1 MHSTRFRPEFLTGKW
16 VDPLR
21 YYKCLQSGALA
32 ECFGVTKD
40 PTACYMFVMRY
51 YKNGNLY
58 MYLEETM
65 GILCWRDIVD
75 MLWSI
80 SAGLNFIHGH
90 GLVHGN
96 LHGGNILVECDV
108 NSIDTKITDTG
119 LHLPADKLMSFQQ
132 IYGVI
137 PFVAPEIFNKNL
149 LTKASDIY
157 SFGMIMWM
165 LSAGVRPYYDRPHDK
180 QLIKEICSG
189 LRPSIVNGTPAV
201 YSRLMFQC
209 LDVNPLNRP
218 AASQLHECFGNWISE
233 ICDSPD
239 PSDLSNQFDAAEE
252 IKFSNLKNFDFN
264 IAQCHEMAIYCSRPL
279 LDHA

>member
-1 MHSTRFRPEFLTGKW
+1 
-16 VDPLR
+16 
-21 YYKCLQSGALA
+21 
-32 ECFGVTKD
+32 
-40 PTACYMFVMRY
+40 
-51 YKNGNLY
+51 

-96 LHGGNILVECDV
+96 LHGGNILVE
-108 NSIDTKITDTG
+108 
-119 LHLPADKLMSFQQ
+119 
-132 IYGVI
+132 
-137 PFVAPEIFNKNL
+137 
-149 LTKASDIY
+149 
-157 SFGMIMWM
+157 
-165 LSAGVRPYYDRPHDK
+165 
-180 QLIKEICSG
+180 
-189 LRPSIVNGTPAV
+189 
-201 YSRLMFQC
+201 
-209 LDVNPLNRP
+209 P

>member
-1 MHSTRFRPEFLTGKW
+1 
-16 VDPLR
+16 
-21 YYKCLQSGALA
+21 
-32 ECFGVTKD
+32 
-40 PTACYMFVMRY
+40 
-51 YKNGNLY
+51 

-96 LHGGNILVECDV
+96 LHGGNILVD
-108 NSIDTKITDTG
+108 
-119 LHLPADKLMSFQQ
+119 
-132 IYGVI
+132 
-137 PFVAPEIFNKNL
+137 
-149 LTKASDIY
+149 
-157 SFGMIMWM
+157 FGMIMWM

>member
-1 MHSTRFRPEFLTGKW
+1 
-16 VDPLR
+16 
-21 YYKCLQSGALA
+21 
-32 ECFGVTKD
+32 
-40 PTACYMFVMRY
+40 
-51 YKNGNLY
+51 